1 MLETKEQDMKKLTVM
16 LLALG
21 LFVGAANADTLMF
34 SGSFFDVFFTTPVAV
49 GDGSEGLV
57 AFTIRAVNTT
67 GNAGYD
73 PTSFDGVA
81 FGYTGISGVLH
92 QHRGP
97 ADSPDIVTF
106 PAALAASINAIDTH
120 FLTDDTATAAVPLS
134 ENYLTDSAEG
144 KFGYYG
150 ETWFGDNLTGA
161 VAINHVGAT
170 WDIAQVVTND
180 VGSVTTL
187 FFLSGTAGGEVIDI
201 PEPAT
206 MGLLAIGG
214 LGALIRRRK

>member
-1 MLETKEQDMKKLTVM
+1 MKKLTVM

-21 LFVGAANADTLMF
+21 LFVGAANADTLEF
-34 SGSFFDVFFTTPVAV
+34 SGSIYDVYFTTPVAV

-67 GNAGYD
+67 GLVGYD
-73 PTSFDGVA
+73 PTAFDGTA
-81 FGYTGISGVLH
+81 FGYVGISGVLH

-97 ADSPDIVTF
+97 GDTPITATF
-106 PAALAASINAIDTH
+106 PPAFAPQINLIDTH
-120 FLTDDTATAAVPLS
+120 FLVDVSSGKLDVVPPS
-134 ENYLTDSAEG
+134 ENYLTNSNETA
-144 KFGYYG
+144 YG
-150 ETWFGDNLTGA
+150 LYGQTWFGDNLTGSFG
-161 VAINHVGAT
+161 VNSTGAT

-180 VGSVTTL
+180 VGSISMS
-187 FFLSGTAGGEVIDI
+187 FFLSGVTGGEVI